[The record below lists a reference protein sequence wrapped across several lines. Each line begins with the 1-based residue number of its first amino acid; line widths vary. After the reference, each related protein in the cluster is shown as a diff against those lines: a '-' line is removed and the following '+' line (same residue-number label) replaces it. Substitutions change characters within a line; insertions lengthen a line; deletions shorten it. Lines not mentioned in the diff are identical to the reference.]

1 MSDKVL
7 LVASVASMI
16 QQFNMRN
23 IDILLQMGYQ
33 VEVACNFAE
42 GNTCAPEQIGEL
54 KKELESK
61 QVVWHQIDFA
71 RNVFKL
77 GQNARAYRQLK
88 ELFKK
93 NQYHFVHCH
102 SPIGGVL
109 GRLAAH
115 KYKTRAIYTA
125 HGFHFFKGA
134 ALKNWLL
141 YYPMERLLSSFT
153 DAVVTINDEDFERA
167 KKLNLAHG
175 NIFHIDGVGVNLE
188 RFHPISKIEKH
199 EIRKK
204 IGLRDSDFVVLYVA
218 QFIPRKNHQLIIH
231 QIQNIVKTV
240 PDFKVVFAGNGE
252 TLLQCKTLAE
262 QMGVSKYIMFLGGR
276 SDIPDLCGM
285 ADIHVSPSLQEG
297 LAIGNIEA
305 MATGCPL
312 VLSNIRG
319 HREVCRDG
327 INGYLFDLN
336 DPQKMTDSI
345 IVLFQDKERYE
356 LIKATNLHDVH
367 KFSVDCSVKSMA
379 GIYKSV
385 VE

>member
-1 MSDKVL
+1 MDNTHRKKVL
-7 LVASVASMI
+7 FIANHKGFSKFNAPFMAWFKEQGWQVDNASPGIEIGDVDCQYDVDI
-16 QQFNMRN
+16 QRTPFSWRN
-23 IDILLQMGYQ
+23 Y
-33 VEVACNFAE
+33 
-42 GNTCAPEQIGEL
+42 
-54 KKELESK
+54 
-61 QVVWHQIDFA
+61 
-71 RNVFKL
+71 
-77 GQNARAYRQLK
+77 RAYKRLK
-88 ELFKK
+88 TIIEL
-93 NQYHFVHCH
+93 NHYDLIHVHT
-102 SPIGGVL
+102 PMGAAL
-109 GRLAAH
+109 GRLAAI
-115 KYKTRAIYTA
+115 KARKKGTKVIYTA

-297 LAIGNIEA
+297 LDIGNIEA

>member
-1 MSDKVL
+1 M
-7 LVASVASMI
+7 
-16 QQFNMRN
+16 
-23 IDILLQMGYQ
+23 
-33 VEVACNFAE
+33 
-42 GNTCAPEQIGEL
+42 
-54 KKELESK
+54 
-61 QVVWHQIDFA
+61 
-71 RNVFKL
+71 
-77 GQNARAYRQLK
+77 
-88 ELFKK
+88 
-93 NQYHFVHCH
+93 
-102 SPIGGVL
+102 
-109 GRLAAH
+109 GRLAAI
-115 KYKTRAIYTA
+115 KARKKGTKIIYTA

-153 DAVVTINDEDFERA
+153 DAVVTINDEDFKRA

-188 RFHPISKIEKH
+188 RFHPISKIEKY

-285 ADIHVSPSLQEG
+285 ADIYVSPSLQEG

-379 GIYKSV
+379 RIYKSM

>member
-1 MSDKVL
+1 M
-7 LVASVASMI
+7 
-16 QQFNMRN
+16 
-23 IDILLQMGYQ
+23 
-33 VEVACNFAE
+33 
-42 GNTCAPEQIGEL
+42 
-54 KKELESK
+54 
-61 QVVWHQIDFA
+61 
-71 RNVFKL
+71 
-77 GQNARAYRQLK
+77 
-88 ELFKK
+88 
-93 NQYHFVHCH
+93 
-102 SPIGGVL
+102 
-109 GRLAAH
+109 
-115 KYKTRAIYTA
+115 
-125 HGFHFFKGA
+125 
-134 ALKNWLL
+134 
-141 YYPMERLLSSFT
+141 
-153 DAVVTINDEDFERA
+153 
-167 KKLNLAHG
+167 
-175 NIFHIDGVGVNLE
+175 
-188 RFHPISKIEKH
+188 
-199 EIRKK
+199 
-204 IGLRDSDFVVLYVA
+204 RDSDFVVLYVA

>member
-1 MSDKVL
+1 MKKLLFISNITNSITNFVL
-7 LVASVASMI
+7 PSYYACEKMGIEFHLASNLNNFDYENNPYKDIVLHNI
-16 QQFNMRN
+16 KCNRN
-23 IDILLQMGYQ
+23 PLSFDNIYSY
-33 VEVACNFAE
+33 
-42 GNTCAPEQIGEL
+42 
-54 KKELESK
+54 KELNRIIKEN
-61 QVVWHQIDFA
+61 QID
-71 RNVFKL
+71 
-77 GQNARAYRQLK
+77 YI
-88 ELFKK
+88 
-93 NQYHFVHCH
+93 HCNT
-102 SPIGGVL
+102 PIGGVL
-109 GRLAAH
+109 GRLCAS
-115 KYKTRAIYTA
+115 KNKLEKVIYTA